1 MTLPQSTFFSPLG
14 MSAII
19 SLSSFLFEDKPQ
31 ILRFLLG
38 PIIFLYTN
46 GMQDGD
52 LFIYT
57 LSQVSHLL
65 LRSDNITAHHTPR
78 E

>member
-1 MTLPQSTFFSPLG
+1 

-19 SLSSFLFEDKPQ
+19 SLSSFLFEDEPQ
-31 ILRFLLG
+31 ILRFLRG

-52 LFIYT
+52 IFIYT
-57 LSQVSHLL
+57 FSQALHLL
-65 LRSDNITAHHTPR
+65 LRSDKISTLHIPCK
-78 E
+78 

>member
-1 MTLPQSTFFSPLG
+1 MP
-14 MSAII
+14 AII
-19 SLSSFLFEDKPQ
+19 SLSSFLYEDEPQ

-46 GMQDGD
+46 GMQDED
-52 LFIYT
+52 IFIYT
-57 LSQVSHLL
+57 FSQALHLL
-65 LRSDNITAHHTPR
+65 LRSDKISTLHTPC